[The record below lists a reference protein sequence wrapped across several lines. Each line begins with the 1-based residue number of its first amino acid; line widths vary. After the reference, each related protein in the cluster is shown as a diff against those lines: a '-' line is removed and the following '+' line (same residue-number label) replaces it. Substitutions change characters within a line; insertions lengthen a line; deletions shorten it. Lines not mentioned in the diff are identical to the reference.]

1 MVEPMNSKERMLS
14 VLAGQRVAQ
23 VPVAPHWW
31 GNYKFEIAGKD
42 YMLDCWTDGPGM
54 VPVYQAFFERFRPD
68 WLHISGGYPRL
79 RRGIPSSEYRGIRVD
94 ERMFLVAPDG
104 SRDEILADGN
114 LKSSKRDERDL
125 STPKAIRRAID
136 EDLDHFQVTTADDIM
151 VAGYTDHAV
160 DLVQNYGELVFI
172 CVNVGA
178 PGMLAFGSE
187 RYEESLMAL
196 YDYPEGVK
204 RLVWQRYKGA
214 LELAKA
220 FARVGVHGWLIS
232 EDMAGADT
240 FSPRMYQ
247 EILYPANCWFFEQ
260 VSQLGLVPMVYF
272 CGDIRPLVSLIR
284 DSGVRG
290 LLIEENRK
298 TFAFDLVQ
306 IVKELRDKVCLFG
319 NIDTTD
325 LLLRGRPSEVQQAV
339 RKQLEYAEYGPFV
352 ISNGSPLAPGTP
364 PENIH
369 AMVDAARAFGRFK

>member
-1 MVEPMNSKERMLS
+1 MNSKERMLT
-14 VLAGQRVAQ
+14 VLGGKKPDL

-31 GNYKFEIAGKD
+31 GDYKFEIAGKD
-42 YMLDCWTDGPGM
+42 YMLDSWTDGSGM
-54 VPVYQAFFERFRPD
+54 VPVYKAFFERFKPD
-68 WLHISGGYPRL
+68 WLHISGGYPRF
-79 RRGIPSSEYRGIRVD
+79 RHGIPSREYQGIRD
-94 ERMFLVAPDG
+94 GERMFLAAPDG
-104 SRDEILADGN
+104 SKDEILADGN
-114 LKSSKRDERDL
+114 LRSVEQDERDL
-125 STPKAIRRAID
+125 SAPKMIRSAID
-136 EDLDHFQVTTADDIM
+136 DDLDHFRVMTADE
-151 VAGYTDHAV
+151 VKTAGYTDHAAT
-160 DLVQNYGELVFI
+160 LVQEYGDDVFV
-172 CVNVGA
+172 CVNVAA

-187 RYEESLMAL
+187 RYPESLMAL
-196 YDYPEGVK
+196 YDYPDGVK
-204 RLVWQRYKGA
+204 RLVWQRYQGA

-272 CGDIRPLVSLIR
+272 CGDIRPLVPLVR

-306 IVKELRDKVCLFG
+306 IVKELQEKVCLFG

-325 LLLRGRPSEVQQAV
+325 LMLRGRPSEVQQAV
-339 RKQLEYAEYGPFV
+339 RKQLETAEYGPFV

-364 PENIH
+364 PENVH